1 MATTQTLGI
10 VSPVPRGDWRSDI
23 QYNKL
28 NIVRYNNSSY
38 IAMVGN
44 KGHLPTSYTTEWM
57 LLNSDVKLP
66 TVSTSDN
73 GKFLRVNS
81 SGQWVAT
88 TVDSAE
94 GKTF

>member
-1 MATTQTLGI
+1 MANLSAQK
-10 VSPVPRGDWRSDI
+10 
-23 QYNKL
+23 QYA
-28 NIVRYNNSSY
+28 NNF
-38 IAMVGN
+38 N
-44 KGHLPTSYTTEWM
+44 KGVEYVDGNSLPADTINRLIKG
-57 LLNSDVKLP
+57 LLYAQENADTVSKLP
-66 TVSTSDN
+66 SVSSSDN

>member
-1 MATTQTLGI
+1 MANFSAQKQSANNFNSGVEYQNGNSLPADTINRLIKGLLYAQENADTVLPSVT
-10 VSPVPRGDWRSDI
+10 SSD
-23 QYNKL
+23 K
-28 NIVRYNNSSY
+28 
-38 IAMVGN
+38 
-44 KGHLPTSYTTEWM
+44 
-57 LLNSDVKLP
+57 
-66 TVSTSDN
+66 